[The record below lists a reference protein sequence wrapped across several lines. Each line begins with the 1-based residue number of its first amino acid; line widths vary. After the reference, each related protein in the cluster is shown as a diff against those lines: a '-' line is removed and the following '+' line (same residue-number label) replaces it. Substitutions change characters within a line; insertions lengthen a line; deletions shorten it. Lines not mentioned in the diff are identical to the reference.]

1 MGAGGSNLTL
11 SDYDFRSCI
20 ICRKHAKPLPYS
32 MQSVPLDFFLRHFT
46 CGNSTILSPNYVGE
60 GGEVIERDD
69 ARVRQCLRHFQRV
82 LKCTGFC
89 GAFVT
94 VGGVSLTFYSA
105 KDPLSA
111 FSSVRLCVTLF
122 SGYWNSCMDSVLK
135 WLCVI

>member
-1 MGAGGSNLTL
+1 M
-11 SDYDFRSCI
+11 I
-20 ICRKHAKPLPYS
+20 
-32 MQSVPLDFFLRHFT
+32 SVPA
-46 CGNSTILSPNYVGE
+46 SYAESMPSLSPIPCRVYRWIFFSDILLVE
-60 GGEVIERDD
+60 TLQFYLRTTLGGGGKVIERDD

>member
-1 MGAGGSNLTL
+1 MQKACQASPLFHAECTAG
-11 SDYDFRSCI
+11 
-20 ICRKHAKPLPYS
+20 
-32 MQSVPLDFFLRHFT
+32 FFSQTFYLCKLYNSISELRW
-46 CGNSTILSPNYVGE
+46 
-60 GGEVIERDD
+60 GGGGQGKVIERDD